1 MKKFKDIKAIKIN
14 PEPAKG
20 KNVDPGQLGQYSAKY
35 QVSEGGASLNQY
47 LSSRG
52 INPNFVST
60 ATKIAHSKSS
70 QFLKWQK
77 DHMRN
82 LRIEETD
89 KKDMI
94 CMDIPLLIRVL
105 EFTREDMKSDIQ
117 LHNMVERLINM
128 RDNVPLDMTHYDA
141 ITSNLVK
148 EETELEK
155 KASKYDFTKTKSGKP
170 APKQTKPFRMGNE
183 PIGKMKE
190 EVEHLNEDETLK
202 AIANKHGMKYHPGTY
217 GANMSHP
224 TKGYVNVNRYGEW
237 GHYKQGRFDRGH
249 GLATAHGDSSQHFK
263 DLDKHLSTL
272 KEEVLNEVKKPRT
285 TALEKWRKA
294 AAERENK
301 HNQTKTKGME
311 DAITKLSQH
320 LNKEEVELEE
330 ATGYE
335 KTLKTTTYTPYKSHK
350 GIEVSSKKAKT
361 PKNLHQKYGEDYH
374 IYHGTTKNKN
384 GTGKEKSFVVHDRP
398 LDVKFMHKHSDE
410 EKEAILHHLNKNKHL
425 DTSAFHKSQIPE
437 EIELD
442 EQINEV
448 LSKDASAGDWIHDF
462 VHSKN
467 PKFAGKSTAE
477 RKKMALGAYYG
488 KQNEENVEESVE
500 DILKAVRGDKELI
513 HKVSVNGQVKSTH
526 RNKDSAKSVASALKS
541 KFPHLKIAVH
551 SIHEDMWQDP
561 QAATQ
566 TPADGANGG
575 NQVADRKRQMSKSA
589 RMIKSLYKRKGVV
602 KEDMYDH
609 EKEDKS
615 VATYG
620 KKPKMDQTDK
630 KDSFGENKPQAA
642 ATLSGGTTLTGV
654 KRDSIEIDP
663 LMRNRPGQPDI
674 SKKSGKKEDNKND
687 K

>member
-1 MKKFKDIKAIKIN
+1 MKKFRDIKAIKIN

-35 QVSEGGASLNQY
+35 QVSEGGSSLNQY

-148 EETELEK
+148 EE
-155 KASKYDFTKTKSGKP
+155 
-170 APKQTKPFRMGNE
+170 
-183 PIGKMKE
+183 I
-190 EVEHLNEDETLK
+190 EHLNEDETLK

-224 TKGYVNVNRYGEW
+224 KKGYVNINRYGEW
-237 GHYKQGRFDRGH
+237 GHYTQGRFDRGH
-249 GLATAHGDSSQHFK
+249 GLATAHGDSSKHFK
-263 DLDKHLSTL
+263 DLDKHLSSL
-272 KEEVLNEVKKPRT
+272 KEEVLDEASLHGNRKISPDEEKVIHKKTLKMVKHSLAGYLGDSKSENHHFPKAVEIHADLQKNHGKKYADHALHASLEAQRIQKVPSWIKEEVLDEAKKPKT

-294 AAERENK
+294 ATERENK

-320 LNKEEVELEE
+320 LNKEEVEL
-330 ATGYE
+330 
-335 KTLKTTTYTPYKSHK
+335 
-350 GIEVSSKKAKT
+350 
-361 PKNLHQKYGEDYH
+361 
-374 IYHGTTKNKN
+374 
-384 GTGKEKSFVVHDRP
+384 
-398 LDVKFMHKHSDE
+398 DE
-410 EKEAILHHLNKNKHL
+410 M
-425 DTSAFHKSQIPE
+425 
-437 EIELD
+437 
-442 EQINEV
+442 INEV

-488 KQNEENVEESVE
+488 KQNEEFEQLDE
-500 DILKAVRGDKELI
+500 LK
-513 HKVSVNGQVKSTH
+513 KSTVFSWLKQQPVVPEKKPGMDKKAH
-526 RNKDSAKSVASALKS
+526 NKRIKTHNKSWNSALDRLSGYKPTS
-541 KFPHLKIAVH
+541 
-551 SIHEDMWQDP
+551 EDMWQDT

-589 RMIKSLYKRKGVV
+589 RMIKALYKKHRVV